1 MKAILCWQGGKRS
14 LVKELLRR
22 CPPHRVYIEPFFGAG
37 HLFWAKDPAEVEV
50 INDIDPQLMAFYK
63 EFATK
68 RRFDC
73 DMTPS
78 RDRWDRIK
86 ARRQSGDV
94 VPACDFLFQ
103 TKYAFRCN
111 KSYSPTE
118 AEMCA
123 KSDNPKHCQVREVAA
138 KFPDYKTRL
147 SGVTMM
153 NTDWRKVVDKFD
165 CKDGFLFV
173 DPPYYETDCPYHSC
187 EINPQKMSDFL
198 AKLKCRWLVTLN
210 DHPEV
215 RKAFKG
221 RHIESI
227 DALYGAGNYKGTKR
241 VANLIIRNYE
251 GFYDGYKN

>member
-37 HLFWAKDPAEVEV
+37 HMFWAKDPAEIEV
-50 INDIDPQLMAFYK
+50 INDIDPQLMAFYR
-63 EFATK
+63 EFVQK

-78 RDRWDRIK
+78 RERWDKIK

-103 TKYAFRCN
+103 IKYAFRCDGG
-111 KSYSPTE
+111 KSYSPGE

-123 KSDNPKHCQVREVAA
+123 RSDNPKLCQVSEVAA
-138 KFPDYKTRL
+138 RFPDYKSRL
-147 SGVTMM
+147 ARTKIM
-153 NTDWRKVVDKFD
+153 NSDWRKVVSEFD
-165 CKDGFLFV
+165 CKDGFIFC
-173 DPPYYETDCPYHSC
+173 DPPYLETDCNYHSC
-187 EINPQKMSDFL
+187 EINPQEMANFL
-198 AKLKCRWLVTLN
+198 SGLKCRWLVTLN
-210 DHPEV
+210 DHPMV

-221 RHIESI
+221 RRIEVVTAVYST
-227 DALYGAGNYKGTKR
+227 GRGSKT
-241 VANLIIRNYE
+241 VPNLIIRNYE
-251 GFYDGYKN
+251 GFYDGNHN